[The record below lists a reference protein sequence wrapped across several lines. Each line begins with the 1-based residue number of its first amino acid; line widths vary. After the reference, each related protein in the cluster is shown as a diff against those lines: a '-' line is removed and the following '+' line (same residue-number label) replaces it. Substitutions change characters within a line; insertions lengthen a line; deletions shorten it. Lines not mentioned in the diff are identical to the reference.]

1 LCTKISQ
8 TLPRLLE
15 CSPTRRPY
23 WGSRPGWRRS
33 AASQHMCSDCDGS
46 PSVRGQGPLR
56 GRGRGRGRGGGRSRR
71 ERGAACAPGGATGR
85 ADGADGADRLPAPA
99 DAGEATAAQKS
110 KKPRS
115 IAFAKMQPSY
125 RRTRG
130 DEAIA
135 THLYHAFR
143 GTNVC
148 TFVPRISSAPFFCGV
163 IASFYDETEPEPRLL
178 TLSSR
183 LLTLSSRLLTL
194 SSHLV
199 TRSSR
204 LLTLSSRLLTLSSR
218 LNPKPFIARGC
229 TPGLHAS
236 SHLDRPASANLA
248 CPRLHTLIVR
258 VCTQMERR
266 RMA

>member
-115 IAFAKMQPSY
+115 IAFAKMPPSY

-148 TFVPRISSAPFFCGV
+148 TFVPHISSAPFFWGV
-163 IASFYDETEPEPRLL
+163 IASFDRVYTSSSAPQCERNVPPRGPFL
-178 TLSSR
+178 
-183 LLTLSSRLLTL
+183 
-194 SSHLV
+194 
-199 TRSSR
+199 RSSWSQPPR
-204 LLTLSSRLLTLSSR
+204 HSRALCRQSDPHLYVAAFSRGLYTNRGERERSLVIFSALWINSKESPLTRTLCLNKLL
-218 LNPKPFIARGC
+218 NQI
-229 TPGLHAS
+229 
-236 SHLDRPASANLA
+236 
-248 CPRLHTLIVR
+248 
-258 VCTQMERR
+258 
-266 RMA
+266 